1 VLLALFGPPGLVN
14 DINIIVPDYEDVLGA
29 SVAATAVNN
38 PDKLSRSN
46 CTNVSVISSQK
57 SSSDEGL

>member
-1 VLLALFGPPGLVN
+1 MPLARFGLPDLVN
-14 DINIIVPDYEDVLGA
+14 EISIIVPGYQDVLGA

-38 PDKLSRSN
+38 PDKLPSSN
-46 CTNVSVISSQK
+46 CTNVSVISSQA

>member
-1 VLLALFGPPGLVN
+1 MLLALFGLPGLAN
-14 DINIIVPDYEDVLGA
+14 EISNIVPGYEVVLGA

-38 PDKLSRSN
+38 PDKLPSSN
-46 CTNVSVISSQK
+46 CTNVSVISSET